1 MFVGSL
7 GGRSAIS
14 MKSLSG
20 FPDLA
25 RWVGAASLLG
35 LAGLAV
41 LCPDPAPAQ
50 SDVKPLP
57 APRTIQFETSEVTEA
72 SIDVAPDGASLVFTL
87 LGDLYQLPI
96 GGGEATPLT
105 SGSAYDDR
113 PRFSPDGKT
122 LAFLSDRE
130 GEGVY
135 LLDLSRGSVRA
146 LSTRLDRPSR
156 LQWSS
161 DGTHLY
167 VQTAQ
172 FVRGEWIWRAE
183 ALDPQTGAKTEA
195 TTLTVSGGDLPA
207 AGWTDNRVVCARVP
221 SPDGAWIAGT
231 ELRNGTL
238 DRLTVMPRG
247 GGGGRELDSGVARYH
262 RRGVLCPSIA
272 WSPDGA
278 ALFAFGDGE
287 LRRIPVDGSAPTAI
301 PFRARVDFERRD
313 GAGPALVLPE
323 RAVFNPRGIVD
334 LRIAPPNGKMAVY
347 QSGGDLYLAP
357 FRTAKGSLTVRGWG
371 WDFAPAWNHDAREF
385 AFQRFDGEV
394 TTTWIKGLPKG
405 AANDLGVDLTL
416 EERPIVEPKTPYR
429 LAAWHPDGERLL
441 IDEPLDGIHRLSILD
456 PQTGETFQ
464 LWLTGGA
471 VDPAPFFGP
480 KDQDLYFTDLDAR
493 GVPNLFRLPL
503 GAPLRAEQV
512 TEFESGAW
520 ESVIS
525 PDETQLIFRRNFR
538 LFAAPLRTTAGA
550 PRDRDAEELT
560 SSFDGSFGWFFNS
573 KNVFLVEGG
582 SFGAVRVDDKEAL
595 SFSMENIYGV
605 SPKGV
610 SALIEHLNLVD
621 LDSGAIASDRSIEIE
636 DGKILRIGPASEFKT
651 SNARLRLDATGLYAI
666 PGLFDWNL
674 ELGESVPRQSF
685 ACGVTNALERGSAI
699 PKFWAYRDAVDAAL
713 QNGPRLFGSGPRIS
727 GAEPGAA
734 LKVESET
741 EATAVVQ
748 HLAESNLSWIE
759 LGDDLLRGAARAA
772 TEEATRRALPVG
784 ISTSSL
790 RAAINAIADGAFN
803 LHGGTEVGLRSDMT
817 MLLARSGVTWAPSLA
832 PVANAPRTRL
842 FGRLAEDPY
851 QMSVSHRR
859 AAFAQE
865 VAIADP
871 ASARLFPARARS
883 LNRAKAD
890 GVRLVCASETTT
902 RSGLAGP
909 GLLAEL
915 EAWVDAGFTPQ
926 AALRCATLSA
936 AELLGLESTIGA
948 LRPGNRA
955 DLVLLQRN
963 PLEDISALAD
973 VAYVVK
979 EGRAVTPLD
988 CLLPRAASTKA
999 KPKEE

>member
-1 MFVGSL
+1 MFVGLL

-14 MKSLSG
+14 MKNLSG
-20 FPDLA
+20 FPNLA
-25 RWVGAASLLG
+25 RLVGAASLATLASLG
-35 LAGLAV
+35 
-41 LCPDPAPAQ
+41 PDPAPAQ
-50 SDVKPLP
+50 SETKPLP
-57 APRTIQFETSEVTEA
+57 PTRTIQFETREATEA
-72 SIDVAPDGASLVFTL
+72 SIDVAPDGATLVFTL
-87 LGDLYQLPI
+87 LGDLYRLPI

-122 LAFLSDRE
+122 LAFISDRE

-135 LLDLSRGSVRA
+135 LLDLSNGSVRT
-146 LSTRLDRPSR
+146 LSTQLDQPSR
-156 LQWSS
+156 LQWSA
-161 DGTHLY
+161 DGTSVY

-172 FVRGEWIWRAE
+172 LVRGEWIWRAE
-183 ALDPQTGAKTEA
+183 GLDPRTGARAEVA
-195 TTLTVSGGDLPA
+195 TLAAPGGDLPS
-207 AGWTDNRVVCARVP
+207 AGWTDNRVICARVP
-221 SPDGAWIAGT
+221 SPDGAWIAGA

-238 DRLTVMPRG
+238 DRLTIMPRAG
-247 GGGGRELDSGVARYH
+247 GAGRELDSGVPRYH
-262 RRGVLCPSIA
+262 RRGVLSPSIA
-272 WSPDGA
+272 WSPDGTT
-278 ALFAFGDGE
+278 LYAFGDGD
-287 LRRIPVDGSAPTAI
+287 LRRIPIDGSSPTAI
-301 PFRARVDFERRD
+301 PFQARVAFERRD
-313 GAGPALVLPE
+313 GAGPAFVVPE

-405 AANDLGVDLTL
+405 AANDLGVELAL
-416 EERPIVEPKTPYR
+416 EERPIVEPRTPYR

-456 PQTGETFQ
+456 PQSGETFQ
-464 LWLTGGA
+464 LWLTGSA

-520 ESVIS
+520 ESLIS
-525 PDETQLIFRRNFR
+525 PDETQLIFRRNFG
-538 LFAAPLRTTAGA
+538 LFAAPIRTTAGA
-550 PRDRDAEELT
+550 PRDRDAEALA

-621 LDSGAIASDRSIEIE
+621 LETGMIARDRSIEIE
-636 DGKILRIGPASEFKT
+636 DGKFLRIGPASEFKN
-651 SNARLRLDATGLYAI
+651 SNPRVRLDATGLYAI

-674 ELGESVPRQSF
+674 ELGESLPRQSF
-685 ACGVTNALERGSAI
+685 ACGVTNALERGSSI
-699 PKFWAYRDAVDAAL
+699 PRFWAYRDAVDAAL

-727 GAEPGAA
+727 GATPDAA
-734 LKVESET
+734 LQVRDVSE
-741 EATAVVQ
+741 AVAVVQ

-759 LGDDLLRGAARAA
+759 LGDDLLRATARAA

-784 ISTSSL
+784 ISTTSL
-790 RAAINAIADGAFN
+790 RAAVNAIADGAFN

-817 MLLARSGVTWAPSLA
+817 GLLAQSGVVWAPSLS
-832 PVANAPRTRL
+832 PVATAPRARL

-851 QMSVSHRR
+851 KLTVSHRR

-871 ASARLFPARARS
+871 ASARIFPSRARS

-890 GVRLVCASETTT
+890 GVRLACASETTT
-902 RSGLAGP
+902 RSGLAGA

-915 EAWVDAGFTPQ
+915 EAWVEAGLAPKVV
-926 AALRCATLSA
+926 LRIGTLGA
-936 AELLGLESTIGA
+936 AELLGLEGTIGA
-948 LRPGNRA
+948 FRPGNRA

-963 PLEDISALAD
+963 PLEDITAIGD
-973 VAYVVK
+973 VAYVIK
-979 EGRAVTPLD
+979 EGRAVTPLE
-988 CLLPRAASTKA
+988 CLLPRAGSTKT